1 MEGSTSSIKLE
12 QKIFPAKVVTVINN
26 TRIAI
31 NRGSEQKIRLN
42 QRVLVYRLSNEE
54 IKDPDTGESLG
65 YLEIYK
71 GTGKVISIQE
81 KMSIIE
87 SDRYETRT
95 VKNTQ
100 TMFQGIPIGQPT
112 YDYKDLLSFEDPEIG
127 DLVKPI

>member
-1 MEGSTSSIKLE
+1 MEGSTRSIKLE
-12 QKIFPAKVVTVINN
+12 QKIFPAKVVTVISD

-31 NRGSEQKIRLN
+31 NRGLEHKIRLN
-42 QRVLVYRLSNEE
+42 QRVLMYRLSNEE

-87 SDRYETRT
+87 SDRYEIKT
-95 VKNTQ
+95 VKDTQ
-100 TMFQGIPIGQPT
+100 TIFQGIPIGQPT
-112 YDYKDLLSFEDPEIG
+112 YDYKDLLGFEDPEIG

>member
-1 MEGSTSSIKLE
+1 MEGSTSSIKSK
-12 QKIFPAKVVTVINN
+12 QKTFPAKVVTVISD

-31 NRGSEQKIRLN
+31 NKGSEHKIHLN

-54 IKDPDTGESLG
+54 IEDPDTGESLG

-87 SDRYETRT
+87 SDRYEVKT

-100 TMFQGIPIGQPT
+100 NIFQGIPIGQPT
-112 YDYKDLLSFEDPEIG
+112 YDYKDLLPFEYPEIG

>member
-1 MEGSTSSIKLE
+1 MEGSTRSIKLE

-31 NRGSEQKIRLN
+31 NRGSEHKIRLN

-54 IKDPDTGESLG
+54 IKDPDTEESLG

-87 SDRYETRT
+87 SDRYEIKT
-95 VKNTQ
+95 VKDTQ
-100 TMFQGIPIGQPT
+100 TIFQGIPIGQPK

>member
-1 MEGSTSSIKLE
+1 MEGSTRSIKFE

-31 NRGSEQKIRLN
+31 NRGSEHKIRLN